1 MLEAVNV
8 ACVRGDRPLFSGLSF
23 TLNPGDLMHVIGP
36 NGRGKTTLLRTVCG
50 LTRPAEGEV
59 RWHGTPIRQAGD
71 AYFSEL
77 LYVGHLNGIQ
87 YELTLVENL
96 QALAC
101 LAGEADRE
109 RCIDALARLGLAAYR
124 DFPAKILSQGQK
136 RRLALARLLVLRR
149 RLWVLDEPLSALDV
163 ATTEMMTELF
173 AEHLE
178 ADGMILL
185 TSHQELAGELEGV
198 VQVSLEMS

>member
-23 TLNPGDLMHVIGP
+23 TLEPGDLLHVVGA

-50 LTRPAEGEV
+50 LTHPAEGEI
-59 RWHGTPIRQAGD
+59 RWNGTPIRATGD
-71 AYFSEL
+71 AYLSEL

-101 LAGEADRE
+101 LSGAADRD
-109 RCIDALARLGLAAYR
+109 RCTDALARMGLAAYR

-149 RLWVLDEPLSALDV
+149 KLWVLDEPLSALDV

-173 AEHLE
+173 AEHLK

-185 TSHQELAGELEGV
+185 TSHQELAGELVGV
-198 VQVSLEMS
+198 VQISLDL

>member
-1 MLEAVNV
+1 MLEATNV

-23 TLNPGDLMHVIGP
+23 TLEPGDLLHVIGP

-50 LTRPAEGEV
+50 LTRPAEGEI
-59 RWHGTPIRQAGD
+59 RWDGTPIRTAGES
-71 AYFSEL
+71 YLSEL
-77 LYVGHLNGIQ
+77 LFVGHLNGIQ
-87 YELTLVENL
+87 YELTPVENL

-101 LAGEADRE
+101 FSGTADRD
-109 RCIDALARLGLAAYR
+109 RCIDALTRMGLAAYR

-149 RLWVLDEPLSALDV
+149 KLWVLDEPLSALDV

-185 TSHQELAGELEGV
+185 TSHQELAGEIAGV
-198 VQVSLEMS
+198 VQISLDL

>member
-23 TLNPGDLMHVIGP
+23 TLGPGDLLHVVGP

-50 LTRPAEGEV
+50 LTRPAEGEI
-59 RWHGTPIRQAGD
+59 RWNGTPIRAASD
-71 AYFSEL
+71 AYLSEL
-77 LYVGHLNGIQ
+77 LFVGHLNGIQ
-87 YELTLVENL
+87 YELTPVENL

-101 LAGEADRE
+101 LSGAADRD
-109 RCIDALARLGLAAYR
+109 RCIDALTRMGLAAYR

-149 RLWVLDEPLSALDV
+149 KLWVLDEPLSALDV

-173 AEHLE
+173 AEHLA

-185 TSHQELAGELEGV
+185 TSHQELAGEIAGV
-198 VQVSLEMS
+198 VQISLDL